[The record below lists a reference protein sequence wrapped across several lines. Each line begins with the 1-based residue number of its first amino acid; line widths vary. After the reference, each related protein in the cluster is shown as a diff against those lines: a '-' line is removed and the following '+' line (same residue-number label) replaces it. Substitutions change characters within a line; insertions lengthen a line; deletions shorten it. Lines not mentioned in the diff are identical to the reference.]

1 MGADGG
7 PAHGGA
13 EPAPFQPFALVVS
26 GGPGSSLST
35 QCWARGPVLR
45 DLFRACRAQGDSRE
59 AERGPAADCQL
70 QPQESVAA
78 SRCFLQRLRRP
89 ALRAAAMRGGDS
101 RLPVPPAGLSRG
113 WCRPRHGHQVAD
125 VLFAGQAAPAV
136 TNLSSFLFFF
146 LFLNFMYLLFC
157 VLWAMPL
164 HEQVR

>member
-89 ALRAAAMRGGDS
+89 ALGRCHAGRGLLSSGSPGWAFPRVVLSPARPPGGRRALCWPGCS
-101 RLPVPPAGLSRG
+101 RLSPTSAR
-113 WCRPRHGHQVAD
+113 
-125 VLFAGQAAPAV
+125 
-136 TNLSSFLFFF
+136 FFS
-146 LFLNFMYLLFC
+146 FLNFMYLLFC